1 MRGWTILIVTLL
13 IGVGLGVAGAVLVPP
28 AAAPYLPPVLGG
40 RTRVVEGLV
49 VAKQREPNQVL
60 LKVDTAQGPV
70 LATFTTMVS
79 QIDLLVDRGDL
90 VALTLPAA
98 EATFVNDPRIERVRR
113 PAGRDAPKSEPVS
126 PR

>member
-13 IGVGLGVAGAVLVPP
+13 VGVGLGVAGAVLVPP
-28 AAAPYLPPVLGG
+28 AAAPYLPPALGG

-60 LKVDTAQGPV
+60 LKVETAQGPV

-79 QIDLLVDRGDL
+79 QIDLLVDRGDV
-90 VALTLPAA
+90 VALTLPA
-98 EATFVNDPRIERVRR
+98 EATFVNDPRIERVKRA
-113 PAGRDAPKSEPVS
+113 AGRDAPRSEPTS